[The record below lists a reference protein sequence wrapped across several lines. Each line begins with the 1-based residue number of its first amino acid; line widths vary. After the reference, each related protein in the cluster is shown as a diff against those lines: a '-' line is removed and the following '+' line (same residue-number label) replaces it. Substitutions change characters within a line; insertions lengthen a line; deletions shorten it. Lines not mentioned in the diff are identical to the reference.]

1 MTASDTAR
9 ADVVVQSAGGLDAYA
24 AARLVQTA
32 AQYAA
37 DIRLQIASKAVNAKR
52 VLDVMSLDAAPGTGV
67 RVIAS
72 GPDAFAALHA
82 LRVLFL
88 SAFEVSCVRLNPTAS
103 PSPWAA

>member
-1 MTASDTAR
+1 
-9 ADVVVQSAGGLDAYA
+9 
-24 AARLVQTA
+24 
-32 AQYAA
+32 
-37 DIRLQIASKAVNAKR
+37 
-52 VLDVMSLDAAPGTGV
+52 MSLDAAPGTGV